1 MGSISLKGIHE
12 FNSSHFETDKNA
24 MKELTCVYVGLGGNM
39 GDRLETIHLALQ
51 KISLL
56 SQVYELCIS
65 RFYYTTPVSSIPQEP
80 YVNAAC
86 CFKTHLTLRELQAE
100 LQKIEKELGKKEKLK
115 DAPRVIDL
123 DILFYGTSICKDPDL
138 EVPHPRWKERLFV
151 VTPLADLTSHLLIPD
166 PINLGVSFLFDVREY
181 LQNFPNIHQEVVT
194 LIPELSRNICTQY
207 DSKNS
212 PLVKVSL

>member
-1 MGSISLKGIHE
+1 MAMFLLEGIHV
-12 FNSSHFETDKNA
+12 FNSSHFVTDKNA
-24 MKELTCVYVGLGGNM
+24 MQELTCVYVGLGGNM

-56 SQVYELCIS
+56 SQVYEMS
-65 RFYYTTPVSSIPQEP
+65 VSHFYYTTPVSSIPQES
-80 YVNAAC
+80 YINAAC
-86 CFKTHLTLRELQAE
+86 CFKTHLTLRELQVE

-115 DAPRVIDL
+115 EAPRVIDL

-166 PINLGVSFLFDVREY
+166 PINLGVSYLFDVREY
-181 LQNFPNIHQEVVT
+181 LQNFPNIHHEVVT
-194 LIPELSRNICTQY
+194 LIPELSRNICTQ
-207 DSKNS
+207 
-212 PLVKVSL
+212 